1 MRPCGSSSKGRMRFL
16 IMDRNDND
24 LEDRKNELDSLNDVK
39 ESSTGTDDKTNGG
52 LWSGVKWF
60 FSSWKRILGFL
71 LLIAAVVGVMFLFQ
85 DVIKP
90 KMVASRTDRQS
101 NVKIVSYDHSW
112 DKTRLDSKVVDGL
125 NVNTNQYVLHYKD
138 NSMRDGLSSSQCFV
152 FKGEGVDPKHTVK
165 VVLSPGDSKSAN
177 FVTSQ
182 WSTLHSSMQSGKTS
196 VQVCVL
202 LNQDEYSAVA
212 IEALGEIDYND
223 KTKTWEAIQSLV
235 AVDPSDFK
243 TYDEKT
249 ASVLRTVTDLG
260 VGVSDK
266 SRIST
271 SSLKNG
277 SFMQWSRMM
286 TNDNKVEKI
295 PALWVDGGNLSSVD
309 TFRMYDPNAL
319 SDKLN
324 NLK

>member
-1 MRPCGSSSKGRMRFL
+1 MG
-16 IMDRNDND
+16 RNDD
-24 LEDRKNELDSLNDVK
+24 DFEGRKKELDRLNDVDG
-39 ESSTGTDDKTNGG
+39 STVGTDGKSKNG
-52 LWSGVKWF
+52 LWGGFKWF
-60 FSSWKRILGFL
+60 FSSWKRILAFIA
-71 LLIAAVVGVMFLFQ
+71 LIAVVVGAMFIVEDVM
-85 DVIKP
+85 KP
-90 KMVASRTDRQS
+90 KIAASKAAKQS

-112 DKTRLDSKVVDGL
+112 DKTRLDSKMVDGL
-125 NVNTNQYVLHYKD
+125 DVNTNQYVLHYKD
-138 NSMRDGLSSSQCFV
+138 KSMQSGLSSSQCFV
-152 FKGEGVDPKHTVK
+152 FKGDGEEPKHTVK
-165 VVLSPGDSKSAN
+165 IILSPGDSKSAN

-182 WSTLHSSMQSGKTS
+182 WSTLHNSMQSGKTS
-196 VQVCVL
+196 VQACVL

-249 ASVLRTVTDLG
+249 SSVLRTVTDLN

-295 PALWVDGGNLSSVD
+295 PALWVDGSNLSSID
-309 TFRMYDPNAL
+309 SFRMYDPNAL
-319 SDKLN
+319 ADRLN
-324 NLK
+324 GLN